1 MESRRY
7 PFAPLCL
14 IVASLLLGG
23 CQSTA
28 PIHVWS
34 VPVIDSVVGMRVA
47 VAPLAGDPQVALPLH
62 RAMLRQQPRTP
73 GREVFAINAAALES
87 TEVVRLTSATE
98 GEPSDLALLHLA
110 RQHAIDW
117 VLQGEV
123 LAERGRPRHAIQSPA
138 VVTAGGHTSFD
149 NPAPRAT
156 DPAPEAEGLAAVR
169 VSWKLVS
176 VTGSSPLAGQPL
188 VTHRQ
193 PGQSTEDLIA
203 EAAEAAWELVTPH
216 VRQDQTQLS
225 APRLAW
231 GSRDL
236 RRGNEAAARGQWQQ
250 AEQIWSAVLHRH
262 PAQHAAMHNLAV
274 AAVARQDFPAAQRLI
289 AQALRRRNSSLYQ
302 DTAVWIERRQ
312 RDYHAAFSLPD
323 PPQGWAATRR

>member
-1 MESRRY
+1 MESRRP

-34 VPVIDSVVGMRVA
+34 VPVIDSAVGMRVA

-73 GREVFAINAAALES
+73 GREVFAINAATLES
-87 TEVVRLTSATE
+87 TAVVRLASATE

-123 LAERGRPRHAIQSPA
+123 LAERGGPRTAILPPA
-138 VVTAGGHTSFD
+138 VAPAGGPLPPGQGS
-149 NPAPRAT
+149 RAAE
-156 DPAPEAEGLAAVR
+156 PAPEAQGPTLVR

-176 VTGSSPLAGQPL
+176 VSGSAPLAGQPL
-188 VTHRQ
+188 VTHRE
-193 PGQSTEDLIA
+193 PGQSTDDLIA
-203 EAAEAAWELVTPH
+203 KAAEAAWELVTPH

-231 GSRDL
+231 GSRDI
-236 RRGNEAAARGQWQQ
+236 RRGNEAAASGQWHQ
-250 AEQIWSAVLHRH
+250 AEQIWSEVLHRH

-274 AAVARQDFPAAQRLI
+274 AAVARQDFAAAQRLI
-289 AQALRRRNSSLYQ
+289 AQALRSRNSSLYQ

-323 PPQGWAATRR
+323 PPEGWAATRR